1 MLAMSHRLPQVAEH
15 FSFARVLP
23 QLLAY
28 SKPVPLR
35 QGLSRQVTDLAH
47 LQALYTPLSKLARS

>member
-35 QGLSRQVTDLAH
+35 QGLSKQVTDLAH
-47 LQALYTPLSKLARS
+47 LQAL